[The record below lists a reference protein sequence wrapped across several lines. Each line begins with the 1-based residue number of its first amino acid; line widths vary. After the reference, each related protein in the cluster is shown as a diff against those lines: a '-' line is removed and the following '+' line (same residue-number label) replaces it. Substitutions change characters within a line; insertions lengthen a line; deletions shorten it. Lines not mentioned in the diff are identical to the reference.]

1 MISLSKHE
9 AVYDRWYVEELEL
22 ARNSRQV
29 EDVKAKAFDELC
41 DILAEGG
48 DPESLPKEKIKMIIG
63 LVYTV
68 EQTIDGMT
76 NYPGDC

>member
-1 MISLSKHE
+1 MDIENNFVKTPKNLKSE
-9 AVYDRWYVEELEL
+9 CEIPLEVFPRI
-22 ARNSRQV
+22 AQ
-29 EDVKAKAFDELC
+29 VKAMAFDELC

-76 NYPGDC
+76 HDPGDC

>member
-9 AVYDRWYVEELEL
+9 AVYDRDYVEELEL
-22 ARNSRQV
+22 ARNSRQI
-29 EDVKAKAFDELC
+29 EDVKAMAFDELC

-48 DPESLPKEKIKMIIG
+48 DPGSLPKEKIKMIIG

-76 NYPGDC
+76 HYPGDC

>member
-9 AVYDRWYVEELEL
+9 AVYDRDYVEELEL
-22 ARNSRQV
+22 ARNSRQI
-29 EDVKAKAFDELC
+29 EDVKAMAFDELC

-76 NYPGDC
+76 HYPGDC

>member
-1 MISLSKHE
+1 MTNLSRHE
-9 AVYDRWYVEELEL
+9 AVYDRNYVEELEL
-22 ARNSRQV
+22 ARNSRRI
-29 EDVKAKAFDELC
+29 EDVKAKAFDEVC

-48 DPESLPKEKIKMIIG
+48 DPASLPKEKVQMIIG

-76 NYPGDC
+76 NPPEGF

>member
-9 AVYDRWYVEELEL
+9 AVYDRDYVEELEL
-22 ARNSRQV
+22 ARNSRQIG
-29 EDVKAKAFDELC
+29 DVKAMAFDELC

-76 NYPGDC
+76 HYPGDC

>member
-9 AVYDRWYVEELEL
+9 AVYDRDYVEELEL
-22 ARNSRQV
+22 ARNSRQI
-29 EDVKAKAFDELC
+29 EGVKAMAFDELC

-76 NYPGDC
+76 HDPEDY

>member
-9 AVYDRWYVEELEL
+9 AVFDRDYVSELEQF
-22 ARNSRQV
+22 RRIEN
-29 EDVKAKAFDELC
+29 VKALAFDELTS
-41 DILAEGG
+41 ILAEGG
-48 DPESLPKEKIKMIIG
+48 DPESLSKEKIKMIIG

-76 NYPGDC
+76 HFPEEY